1 MQDKMADQL
10 EQQEEINEFFAE
22 KATEDKDELLD
33 ELNELTELDDL
44 AELDG
49 LAIGDKV
56 VDNPHKNDVIQPK
69 PAQPVQAK
77 EEEPDEADLLNE
89 MMAL

>member
-1 MQDKMADQL
+1 MADQL
-10 EQQEEINEFFAE
+10 EQQEEINDFFAE
-22 KATEDKDELLD
+22 KAQEDKDELLD

-49 LAIGDKV
+49 LDIGDKV
-56 VDNPHKNDVIQPK
+56 IDNPNKNDVIQPK
-69 PAQPVQAK
+69 PAQPVVQAQAQQ
-77 EEEPDEADLLNE
+77 EDEADLLNE

>member
-1 MQDKMADQL
+1 
-10 EQQEEINEFFAE
+10 
-22 KATEDKDELLD
+22 LLD

-56 VDNPHKNDVIQPK
+56 VDNPNKD
-69 PAQPVQAK
+69 
-77 EEEPDEADLLNE
+77 
-89 MMAL
+89 